1 MSQPPTGDQEIITVN
16 IYNHRLN
23 YISYTLRGNVRICCV
38 TLNIWGPSMIR
49 YWYSKHLTWVKTY
62 QFDTYQ
68 VNNGSDPGCEEQWA
82 MSWCQAGQDCHY
94 DCILGPGRL
103 WGGLVSDCLFST
115 LLKYLTRD
123 ILHIYKSHIH
133 TSPPLSRHHNTLITD
148 HTSQP
153 FIPAPKVITIFT
165 TNINCM
171 HGIQCLLLSSHFLSN
186 VDSKTQNQCEWVWQ
200 LWR

>member
-23 YISYTLRGNVRICCV
+23 YISYTLRGNVRKCCV
-38 TLNIWGPSMIR
+38 TLNIWGSSLIR

-103 WGGLVSDCLFST
+103 WGGLVTDCLFST
-115 LLKYLTRD
+115 LLEYLTRD

-133 TSPPLSRHHNTLITD
+133 TSPSLS
-148 HTSQP
+148 TSQH
-153 FIPAPKVITIFT
+153 ANHWSHFT
-165 TNINCM
+165 TLHPSPKSHYHIHNKHKLHARNSM
-171 HGIQCLLLSSHFLSN
+171 FALLTSSLTLTL
-186 VDSKTQNQCEWVWQ
+186 TQNQCEWVWQ

>member
-23 YISYTLRGNVRICCV
+23 YTSFTLRDNVRICWV
-38 TLNIWGPSMIR
+38 IFSFNMWGSSLIR

-103 WGGLVSDCLFST
+103 WGGVSEWLFVQHIVGIPHTGHSSYLQITHPYITLSLSTSQHANHWSHFTTLHPSPKSYYHIHNKHKLHARNSMFALLFS
-115 LLKYLTRD
+115 LL
-123 ILHIYKSHIH
+123 
-133 TSPPLSRHHNTLITD
+133 
-148 HTSQP
+148 
-153 FIPAPKVITIFT
+153 V
-165 TNINCM
+165 
-171 HGIQCLLLSSHFLSN
+171 
-186 VDSKTQNQCEWVWQ
+186 
-200 LWR
+200 

>member
-1 MSQPPTGDQEIITVN
+1 M
-16 IYNHRLN
+16 
-23 YISYTLRGNVRICCV
+23 
-38 TLNIWGPSMIR
+38 WGSSLIR

-103 WGGLVSDCLFST
+103 LGGLSEWLFVQHIVGIPHTGHSSYLQITHPYIT
-115 LLKYLTRD
+115 L
-123 ILHIYKSHIH
+123 S
-133 TSPPLSRHHNTLITD
+133 HNTLITD

-153 FIPAPKVITIFT
+153 FIPSPKVITIFT

-171 HGIQCLLLSSHFLSN
+171 HGIQCLLFSSHFLSN
-186 VDSKTQNQCEWVWQ
+186 IDCNPESVWVSVAVVKIVTAAGSHWGNCY
-200 LWR
+200 LVSLVNWCYLGLVSM

>member
-1 MSQPPTGDQEIITVN
+1 MLCLILI
-16 IYNHRLN
+16 
-23 YISYTLRGNVRICCV
+23 
-38 TLNIWGPSMIR
+38 IWGPSLIR
-49 YWYSKHLTWVKTY
+49 YWYSKHLTCVKTY

-115 LLKYLTRD
+115 LLEYLTRD

-133 TSPPLSRHHNTLITD
+133 TSPSLS
-148 HTSQP
+148 TSQH
-153 FIPAPKVITIFT
+153 ANHWSHFT
-165 TNINCM
+165 TLHPILKSHYHIHNKHKLHARNSM
-171 HGIQCLLLSSHFLSN
+171 FALLFSLL
-186 VDSKTQNQCEWVWQ
+186 V
-200 LWR
+200 